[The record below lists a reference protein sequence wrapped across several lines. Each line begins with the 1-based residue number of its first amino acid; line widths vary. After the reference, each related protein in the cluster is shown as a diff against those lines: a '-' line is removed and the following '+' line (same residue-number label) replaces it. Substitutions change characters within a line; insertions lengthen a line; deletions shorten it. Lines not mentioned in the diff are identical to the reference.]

1 MNSQVSGQCS
11 HAILD
16 WQLIFSQTQ
25 CRVTSLVCTVSI
37 LLVRGDHYVGD
48 CYLVRVLTSL
58 ACIDSFEGRRNIYVF
73 WCYICMHFD
82 FWSKPLNLKV
92 CASLFF
98 KTTCCWVYL
107 YIKHVWILETCVC
120 TCMNK
125 YKITVIVFIIILF
138 MQSTPN
144 LHVEVTANFWTQL

>member
-25 CRVTSLVCTVSI
+25 CRVTSLACTVSI

-58 ACIDSFEGRRNIYVF
+58 ACVDSFEGRRNIYVF
-73 WCYICMHFD
+73 
-82 FWSKPLNLKV
+82 
-92 CASLFF
+92 
-98 KTTCCWVYL
+98 
-107 YIKHVWILETCVC
+107 
-120 TCMNK
+120 
-125 YKITVIVFIIILF
+125 
-138 MQSTPN
+138 
-144 LHVEVTANFWTQL
+144 